1 MDLQGKKERLLVS
14 LEQIRIRLQQLQTEL
29 GQRQAQEQQVLG
41 AIMLVDELMAEETA
55 EAEREAKPP
64 NNTTP
69 TRAGERS
76 VHDFDSTKR

>member
-55 EAEREAKPP
+55 EAEREAKAE
-64 NNTTP
+64 N
-69 TRAGERS
+69 
-76 VHDFDSTKR
+76 